1 MEAKALAAKAAVRH
15 VEDGMVVALG
25 SGTTVSY
32 VIKELALSKLNVKVL
47 AASSQTYLEAVRAG
61 LTHTTLD
68 QNPEPDIYLDSF
80 DQVDPGCNMLKGRG
94 GAFLREKVLAAASRK
109 RVFVGESSKF
119 RQVLDGP
126 VPLEVLPF
134 ALGYVLRRVSDIGGK
149 AAVRM
154 SQEKNG
160 PTVTDNGNYVV
171 DVDFGPITDPSNL
184 DRELRSIPGVLEN
197 GLFTKMADKVIIAH
211 HDGKVEEIKPP

>member
-1 MEAKALAAKAAVRH
+1 
-15 VEDGMVVALG
+15 
-25 SGTTVSY
+25 
-32 VIKELALSKLNVKVL
+32 VKVL
-47 AASSQTYLEAVRAG
+47 TASSQTYLEAVSAG

-80 DQVDPGCNMLKGRG
+80 DQVDPSCNMLKGRG

-126 VPLEVLPF
+126 VPVEVLPF
-134 ALGYVLRRVSDIGGK
+134 ALGYVFRKISYMGGK
-149 AAVRM
+149 PAVRM

-160 PTVTDNGNYVV
+160 PTVTDNGNYVI
-171 DVDFGPITDPSNL
+171 DVDFGPVTDPLNL
-184 DRELRSIPGVLEN
+184 DRKLRSIPGILEN

-211 HDGKVEEIKPP
+211 PDGKLEEIKPL

>member
-1 MEAKALAAKAAVRH
+1 
-15 VEDGMVVALG
+15 
-25 SGTTVSY
+25 
-32 VIKELALSKLNVKVL
+32 
-47 AASSQTYLEAVRAG
+47 
-61 LTHTTLD
+61 
-68 QNPEPDIYLDSF
+68 
-80 DQVDPGCNMLKGRG
+80 
-94 GAFLREKVLAAASRK
+94 
-109 RVFVGESSKF
+109 
-119 RQVLDGP
+119 
-126 VPLEVLPF
+126 
-134 ALGYVLRRVSDIGGK
+134 LRRVSDIGGK

-211 HDGKVEEIKPP
+211 SNGKVEEIIPP

>member
-1 MEAKALAAKAAVRH
+1 
-15 VEDGMVVALG
+15 
-25 SGTTVSY
+25 
-32 VIKELALSKLNVKVL
+32 
-47 AASSQTYLEAVRAG
+47 
-61 LTHTTLD
+61 
-68 QNPEPDIYLDSF
+68 
-80 DQVDPGCNMLKGRG
+80 MLKGRG

-171 DVDFGPITDPSNL
+171 DVDFGQITDPSNL
-184 DRELRSIPGVLEN
+184 DRKLRSIPGILEN

-211 HDGKVEEIKPP
+211 SNGKVEEIIPP

>member
-1 MEAKALAAKAAVRH
+1 
-15 VEDGMVVALG
+15 
-25 SGTTVSY
+25 
-32 VIKELALSKLNVKVL
+32 
-47 AASSQTYLEAVRAG
+47 
-61 LTHTTLD
+61 
-68 QNPEPDIYLDSF
+68 
-80 DQVDPGCNMLKGRG
+80 MLKGRG

-211 HDGKVEEIKPP
+211 PDGKVEEIKPP